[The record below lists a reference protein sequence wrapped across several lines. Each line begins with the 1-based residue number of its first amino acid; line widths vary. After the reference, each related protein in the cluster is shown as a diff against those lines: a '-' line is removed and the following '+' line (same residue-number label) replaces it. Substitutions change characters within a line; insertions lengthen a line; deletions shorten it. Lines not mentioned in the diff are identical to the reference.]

1 MRIAISLVKTLL
13 IATTLMTIL
22 VVTPARANS
31 APPWETGKSN
41 PADLQFELYT
51 FGVGASL
58 EEWWGHI
65 GLRVADLKL
74 KRDTMYN
81 WGMFAFDENLIKNF
95 IRGKLRFWVEAQP
108 VRPTE
113 RLYVHLK
120 RDIRVMTLDLTV
132 AERTRLMQLIAE
144 NMRPEN
150 VEYDYEYFRNNCS
163 TRIRDLLD
171 ETLNGSLGKAMR
183 ATPGRMTLRDHV
195 HRTTAKNFL
204 MDLFLSFL
212 LGRGLDAPV
221 TQWEEAFLP
230 DELETALLNFKRTTP
245 NDKGEIGAPAFS
257 KYRIVNKSPVSQVPE
272 QGRQFFPYDIL
283 VAGVLSMFFVFPGK
297 HLRTTRR
304 RHRTPLTLLLIL
316 YGTVFG
322 FLGTALAYFW
332 AFTYHTYTYWNMNLF
347 VANPI
352 TLSLPFLAIWYLKS
366 PDRARR
372 PLVFILAALLAV
384 SILGI
389 AVKAVPS
396 LRQDNW
402 VYFRISIP
410 MILTALLTLWS
421 EQRNRNHY
429 SRGFRTRT

>member
-1 MRIAISLVKTLL
+1 MRIATRFSKILL
-13 IATTLMTIL
+13 L
-22 VVTPARANS
+22 VVTVVNLLVAKSLFASS

-51 FGVGASL
+51 FGVGESL

-65 GLRVADLKL
+65 GLRVVDQRLN
-74 KRDTMYN
+74 RDTMYN

-95 IRGKLRFWVEAQP
+95 IRGKLRFWVDAQP
-108 VRPTE
+108 VHPTE
-113 RLYVHLK
+113 RLYIRLK

-132 AERTRLMQLIAE
+132 PERAKLMGLIAA

-150 VEYDYEYFRNNCS
+150 VEYDYEYFQNNCS

-171 ETLNGSLGKAMR
+171 ETLDGSLGRAMR
-183 ATPGRMTLRDHV
+183 STPSRMTIRDHV

-212 LGRGLDAPV
+212 LGRGLDVPV

-230 DELETALLNFKRTTP
+230 DELEIALLNFKRATP
-245 NDKGEIGAPAFS
+245 NDKGQVGGPIFS
-257 KYRIVNKSPVSQVPE
+257 NYRIVNKTEVSQVPE
-272 QGRQFFPYDIL
+272 QGRQFFPYDMM
-283 VAGVLSMFFVFPGK
+283 VAAFLSTLFFVPQA
-297 HLRTTRR
+297 RR
-304 RHRTPLTLLLIL
+304 RLSAARYRVPFAGLLIL
-316 YGTVFG
+316 FGLLFG

-352 TLSLPFLAIWYLKS
+352 TLSLPLLAIWYLRS
-366 PDRARR
+366 PGRARR
-372 PLVFILAALLAV
+372 PLIITLATLCTISL
-384 SILGI
+384 IGI
-389 AVKAVPS
+389 GIKAFPA

-402 VYFRISIP
+402 VYFRISLP
-410 MILTALLTLWS
+410 LLLSALFALWS
-421 EQRNRNHY
+421 EQRHSQQQEKRP
-429 SRGFRTRT
+429 